1 MFASACTS
9 ERHDEPLTI
18 AVASNFASPLQAL
31 QSEFEAASGHQ
42 VRIVAASTGQ
52 LYAQIVN
59 GAPFDVLLAAD
70 EERPRALGEEG
81 WGEPSSRYTYAVG
94 RLALWTRDPK
104 YMDALTLDVLSRGDY
119 RWLAIAN
126 PDVAPYGVAAQQ
138 LLAALGLWETLQTRL
153 VRGQNI
159 AQTFLMA
166 ATGNA
171 QLGLVALS
179 QALAYEEHAAAY
191 VVVPR
196 ELHEPIRQ
204 DAILLKSARDNP
216 AALAFMQFLKSPAAQ
231 ALIEQYGYLSD

>member
-1 MFASACTS
+1 
-9 ERHDEPLTI
+9 
-18 AVASNFASPLQAL
+18 
-31 QSEFEAASGHQ
+31 
-42 VRIVAASTGQ
+42 
-52 LYAQIVN
+52 
-59 GAPFDVLLAAD
+59 
-70 EERPRALGEEG
+70 
-81 WGEPSSRYTYAVG
+81 
-94 RLALWTRDPK
+94 
-104 YMDALTLDVLSRGDY
+104 
-119 RWLAIAN
+119 
-126 PDVAPYGVAAQQ
+126 
-138 LLAALGLWETLQTRL
+138 
-153 VRGQNI
+153 
-159 AQTFLMA
+159 MA